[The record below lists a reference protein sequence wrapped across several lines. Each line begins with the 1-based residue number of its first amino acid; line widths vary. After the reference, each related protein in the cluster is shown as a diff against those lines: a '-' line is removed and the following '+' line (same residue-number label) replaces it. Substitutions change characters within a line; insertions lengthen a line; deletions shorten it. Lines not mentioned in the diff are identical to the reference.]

1 MKKIITYIVKYP
13 IYANIIIAVI
23 VLVGG
28 FSLLNMKRSFF
39 PEMTSRI
46 IQISVAYPGASPKEM
61 EEGITTRIEEALRGI
76 VGIKEITST
85 SSENFSSVS
94 VETTGEFSIDETLM
108 DVKNAVDGISSFP
121 SAAEKPIVFKQRS
134 RTQAAFMGLSGDVDL
149 QELKKTAQN
158 IEDDFLAS
166 GIISKITINGYPSLE
181 ISVEIKEEDL
191 RRYKLTFDLISGAIA
206 ANNLDISGG
215 QIKSDEQEILIRSR
229 NRSVDPNL
237 IGDIILRAY
246 DNGSFLRIRDIAKVK
261 TQFADVTSGAKI
273 NGKQGVFFS
282 IEKLGNE
289 DLQVISEYLNK
300 YVEKFNKEH
309 NSVRLDITF
318 DFNSMLNSRLQLLL
332 NNGGIGLMLVIITLA
347 FFLSFRLSLWVAWGI
362 PSSFLAMFIVASLSG
377 ITINMISLFGM
388 ILVVGI
394 LVDDGIVIAEN
405 IYAHFEMGKSPKRAA
420 IDGVVEVYPAII
432 TSVTTT
438 IVAFAPLL
446 LLQGRMEMLY
456 EMAFIVIFSLSFSL
470 LEAFFVLPAH
480 LSSGHI
486 LRRKDEKKS
495 GNIREKLDKVIY
507 LMRDVFYKNVLE
519 SVIRWRWIVVTIP
532 IALIFITLGLINGA
546 FIKTTFFPTIAF
558 DSFNVNIAFTP
569 GSGEKR
575 TAEYLERFEKSIWEV
590 NDEIKQEFA
599 DSNDFVTFAFRSIG
613 NAFNGEENGAHAGN
627 INVLMRDMEG
637 APISTFEIASRVREK
652 IGDVPE
658 ATKFTV
664 GGRNRWGS
672 PISISILG
680 QNLEE
685 LELAKNKLLAQLK
698 NIPELDNVNDQNSQG
713 KQEIQ
718 IKLKQKAYFLGLSQ
732 VEIANQVRQG
742 FYGGQVQRLQ
752 QGKDEIR
759 VWVRFPKEDRI
770 NVGQLENMKIKTAN
784 GEYSLNELVT
794 YTIERGPV
802 NIKRYNGAREERIDA
817 DLLDPFAPVPPI
829 LEYIQTEIVPNI
841 KANFPGVSIVYQGQA
856 KDSAESFQQI
866 VTLFAGAF
874 LLIILILMLHFR
886 SVSHM
891 VIIVMMIPLAFLGA
905 AWGHGIHGHPI
916 SIMSAWGMVALS
928 GVIIN
933 DAVVFLARYNTLLIE
948 GMKVEE
954 AVFNAGISRYR
965 AIILTTLTT
974 VLGLYSIILETSF
987 QAQFLI
993 PMAISLA
1000 YGVLVGT
1007 GFILLFFPV
1016 LILTLND
1023 IKAWLYKFWN
1033 GKSIIPEEIEP
1044 AIINHRINVDN

>member
-1 MKKIITYIVKYP
+1 MKKIITFIVKYP

-23 VLVGG
+23 VLAGG
-28 FSLLNMKRSFF
+28 FSLMNMKRSFF

-61 EEGITTRIEEALRGI
+61 EEGVTTRIEEALRGI
-76 VGIKEITST
+76 VGIKEINST
-85 SSENFSSVS
+85 SSENFASVS
-94 VETTGEFSIDETLM
+94 VETTGEFAIDETLM

-121 SAAEKPIVFKQRS
+121 SAAEKPVVYKQRS

-149 QELKKTAQN
+149 QTLKKNAQK
-158 IEDDFLAS
+158 IEDDLLAS
-166 GIISKITINGYPSLE
+166 GIVSKITINGYPSLE
-181 ISVEIKEEDL
+181 VSVETKEEDL
-191 RRYKLTFDLISGAIA
+191 RRYNLTFDIIA
-206 ANNLDISGG
+206 AAISTNNLDVSGG

-237 IGDIILRAY
+237 IGDIVLRANT
-246 DNGSFLRIRDIAKVK
+246 DGSFLRIRDIAKIK
-261 TQFADVTSGAKI
+261 TQFADVSSSAKI

-289 DLQVISEYLNK
+289 DLQEISDFLHK
-300 YVEKFNKEH
+300 YVEDYNLQ
-309 NSVRLDITF
+309 NNTLQLDITF
-318 DFNSMLNSRLQLLL
+318 DFNTMLDSRLQLLL
-332 NNGGIGLMLVIITLA
+332 ENGGIGLILVILTLA

-362 PSSFLAMFIVASLSG
+362 PSAFLAMFILASMTG
-377 ITINMISLFGM
+377 ITINMMSLFGM

-420 IDGVVEVYPAII
+420 IDGVVEVYPEII

-438 IVAFAPLL
+438 MVAFAPLL
-446 LLQGRMEMLY
+446 VLQGRMEMLY
-456 EMAFIVIFSLSFSL
+456 EMAFIVIASLFFSL
-470 LEAFFVLPAH
+470 LEAFFVLPTH
-480 LSSGHI
+480 LSSEKV
-486 LRRKDEKKS
+486 LRRKEEKKS
-495 GNIREKLDKVIY
+495 SKLRAKLDYIIY
-507 LMRDVFYKNVLE
+507 IMRDIIYKNILE
-519 SVIRWRWIVVTIP
+519 SVIRWRWLVVTVP
-532 IALIFITLGLINGA
+532 FALILITIGMINGTL
-546 FIKTTFFPTIAF
+546 IKTTFFPAIAF
-558 DSFNVNIAFTP
+558 DSFSVNIAFTP
-569 GSGEKR
+569 GAGEKR
-575 TAEYLERFEKSIWEV
+575 TAEYLEKFEKVIWEV
-590 NDEIKQEFA
+590 NEEIKEEFA

-613 NAFNGEENGAHAGN
+613 NAFNGEEIGAHAGN

-637 APISTFEIASRVREK
+637 APLSTFDIATRVRKK

-664 GGRNRWGS
+664 GGQNRWGS

-680 QNLEE
+680 QNLQE
-685 LELAKNKLLAQLK
+685 LELAKNKLLTELK
-698 NIPELDNVNDQNSQG
+698 NIPELDNVNDKNSLG

-718 IKLKQKAYFLGLSQ
+718 IQLKPLAYFLGLSQ
-732 VEIANQVRQG
+732 AEIANQVRQG

-759 VWVRFPKEDRI
+759 VWVRFPKEDRE
-770 NVGQLENMKIKTAN
+770 NVGQFENMKIKTSK
-784 GEYSLNELVT
+784 GEYSIKELVT
-794 YTIERGPV
+794 YKIERGPV

-817 DLLDPFAPVPPI
+817 DLLDPYAPVPPI
-829 LEYIQTEIVPNI
+829 LEYVQTKIVPKI
-841 KANFPGVSIVYQGQA
+841 QANFPGVTFVYQGQA
-856 KDSAESFQQI
+856 KDSAESVEQI
-866 VTLFAGAF
+866 TVLFAAAF
-874 LLIILILMLHFR
+874 LMIVLILMLHFR
-886 SVSHM
+886 SFSHM
-891 VIIVMMIPLAFLGA
+891 TIIVMMIPLSLLGA
-905 AWGHGIHGHPI
+905 AWGHGLHGHPI
-916 SIMSAWGMVALS
+916 SMMSAWGMVALS
-928 GVIIN
+928 GVVIN
-933 DAVVFLARYNTLLIE
+933 DAVVFLARYNSLLIS

-954 AVFNAGISRYR
+954 AVFNSGISRFR
-965 AIILTTLTT
+965 AIMLTTLTT

-1023 IKAWLYKFWN
+1023 VKVWLYKFWN
-1033 GKSIIPEEIEP
+1033 GKSITPEEIEP
-1044 AIINHRINVDN
+1044 AIINNKVIVD

>member
-1 MKKIITYIVKYP
+1 MKKIITFIVKYP

-23 VLVGG
+23 VLAGG
-28 FSLLNMKRSFF
+28 FSLMNMKRSFF

-61 EEGITTRIEEALRGI
+61 EEGVTTRIEEALRGI
-76 VGIKEITST
+76 VGIKEINST
-85 SSENFSSVS
+85 SSENFASVS
-94 VETTGEFSIDETLM
+94 VETTGEFAIDETLM

-121 SAAEKPIVFKQRS
+121 SAAEKPVVYKQRS

-149 QELKKTAQN
+149 QTLKKNAQK
-158 IEDDFLAS
+158 IEDDLLAS
-166 GIISKITINGYPSLE
+166 GIVSKITINGYPSLE
-181 ISVEIKEEDL
+181 VSVETKEEDL
-191 RRYKLTFDLISGAIA
+191 RRYNLTFDIIA
-206 ANNLDISGG
+206 AAISTNNLDVSGG

-237 IGDIILRAY
+237 IGDIVLRANA
-246 DNGSFLRIRDIAKVK
+246 DGSFLRIRDIAKIK
-261 TQFADVTSGAKI
+261 TQFADVSSSAKI

-289 DLQVISEYLNK
+289 DLQKISDYLNK
-300 YVEKFNKEH
+300 YVEDYNLQ
-309 NSVRLDITF
+309 NSTLQLDITF
-318 DFNSMLNSRLQLLL
+318 DFNTMLDSRLELLL
-332 NNGGIGLMLVIITLA
+332 ENGGIGLMLVVITLA

-362 PSSFLAMFIVASLSG
+362 PSAFLAMFIVASMSG

-405 IYAHFEMGKSPKRAA
+405 IFAHFEMGKSPKRAA
-420 IDGVVEVYPAII
+420 IDGVVEVYPEII

-438 IVAFAPLL
+438 MVAFAPLL

-456 EMAFIVIFSLSFSL
+456 EMAFIVITSLFFSLI
-470 LEAFFVLPAH
+470 EAFFVLPAH
-480 LSSGHI
+480 LSSGHV
-486 LRRKDEKKS
+486 LRRKEEKKS
-495 GNIREKLDKVIY
+495 SKVRDKLDYVIY
-507 LMRDVFYKNVLE
+507 IMRDKIYKNILE
-519 SVIRWRWIVVTIP
+519 SIIRWRWIVVTVP
-532 IALIFITLGLINGA
+532 FALILITIGMINGTL
-546 FIKTTFFPTIAF
+546 IKTTFFPTIAF
-558 DSFNVNIAFTP
+558 DSFSVNIAFTP
-569 GSGEKR
+569 GAGEKR
-575 TAEYLERFEKSIWEV
+575 TAEYLEKFEKVIWEV
-590 NDEIKQEFA
+590 NEEIKEEFA

-613 NAFNGEENGAHAGN
+613 NAFNGEEIGAHAGN

-637 APISTFEIASRVREK
+637 APLSTFDIATRVRKK

-664 GGRNRWGS
+664 GGQNRWGS

-680 QNLEE
+680 QNLQE
-685 LELAKNKLLAQLK
+685 LELAKNKLLTELK
-698 NIPELDNVNDQNSQG
+698 NIPELDNVNDKNSLG

-718 IKLKQKAYFLGLSQ
+718 IQLKPLAYFLGLSQ
-732 VEIANQVRQG
+732 AEIANQVRQG

-759 VWVRFPKEDRI
+759 VWVRFPKEDRE
-770 NVGQLENMKIKTAN
+770 NVGQFENMKIKTSK
-784 GEYSLNELVT
+784 GEYSIKELVT
-794 YTIERGPV
+794 YKIERGPV

-829 LEYIQTEIVPNI
+829 LEYVQTEIVPKI
-841 KANFPGVSIVYQGQA
+841 KANFPGVTFVYQGQA

-866 VTLFAGAF
+866 ITLFAAAF
-874 LLIILILMLHFR
+874 LIIILILMLHFR
-886 SVSHM
+886 SFSHM
-891 VIIVMMIPLAFLGA
+891 IIVIMMIPLSFLGA
-905 AWGHGIHGHPI
+905 AWGHGLHGHPI
-916 SIMSAWGMVALS
+916 SMMSAWGMVALS
-928 GVIIN
+928 GVVIN
-933 DAVVFLARYNTLLIE
+933 DAVVFLAKYNSLLIS
-948 GMKVEE
+948 GMKVKE
-954 AVFNAGISRYR
+954 AVFNSGISRFR
-965 AIILTTLTT
+965 AIMLTTLTT

-1023 IKAWLYKFWN
+1023 VKVWLYKFWN
-1033 GKSIIPEEIEP
+1033 GKSITPEEIEP
-1044 AIINHRINVDN
+1044 AIINNKVIVD

>member
-1 MKKIITYIVKYP
+1 MKKIITFIVKYP
-13 IYANIIIAVI
+13 IYANIIIAII

-28 FSLLNMKRSFF
+28 FSLMNMKRSFF
-39 PEMTSRI
+39 PEMKSRI
-46 IQISVAYPGASPKEM
+46 IQVSVSYPGASPKEM

-76 VGIKEITST
+76 VGIKEINST
-85 SSENFSSVS
+85 SSENFSNVS
-94 VETTGEFSIDETLM
+94 IETTGEFNIDETLM
-108 DVKNAVDGISSFP
+108 DVKNAIDGISSFP
-121 SAAEKPIVFKQRS
+121 SAAEKPIVYKRRS
-134 RTQAAFMGLSGDVDL
+134 RTQAAYMGLSGDADL
-149 QELKKTAQN
+149 QTLKKTAQR

-181 ISVEIKEEDL
+181 ISVETKEEDL
-191 RRYKLTFDLISGAIA
+191 LRYNLTFDLIASAIA
-206 ANNLDISGG
+206 ANNVDVSAG
-215 QIKSDEQEILIRSR
+215 QLKSDTEEILILSR
-229 NRSVDPNL
+229 NRTVDPNL
-237 IGDIILRAY
+237 IGDIILRANP
-246 DNGSFLRIRDIAKVK
+246 NGSFLRIRDIAKVK
-261 TQFADVTSGAKI
+261 TKFADVSSSAKI

-289 DLQVISEYLNK
+289 DLQEISEYLNK
-300 YVEKFNKEH
+300 YAEKFNAE
-309 NSVRLDITF
+309 NNALRLDITF
-318 DFNSMLNSRLQLLL
+318 DFNSMLNSRLNLLL
-332 NNGGIGLMLVIITLA
+332 NNGGIGLLLVIICLA

-362 PSSFLAMFIVASLSG
+362 PSAFLAMFIVASLSG

-405 IYAHFEMGKSPKRAA
+405 IYSHFEMGKSPKRAA
-420 IDGVVEVYPAII
+420 IDGVMEVYPAII

-456 EMAFIVIFSLSFSL
+456 EMAFIVIFSLIFSL

-480 LSSGHI
+480 LASEHI
-486 LRRKDEKKS
+486 LRRKEEKKS
-495 GNIREKLDKVIY
+495 GNIRDKLDKVIY
-507 LMRDVFYKNVLE
+507 VLRDIVYKNILDAI
-519 SVIRWRWIVVTIP
+519 IRWRWIVVTIP
-532 IALIFITLGLINGA
+532 IALMLITFGMIKGTL
-546 FIKTTFFPTIAF
+546 IKTTFFPTIAF
-558 DSFNVNIAFTP
+558 DSFNVNVAFTP

-575 TAEYLERFEKSIWEV
+575 TAKYLERFEKAIWEV
-590 NDEIKQEFA
+590 NEEIKEEYA
-599 DSNDFVTFAFRSIG
+599 DTNDFVTFAFRSIG
-613 NAFNGEENGAHAGN
+613 SAFDGEERGAHAGN
-627 INVLMRDMEG
+627 VSVLMRDMEG
-637 APISTFEIASRVREK
+637 APLSTFDIASRVRKK
-652 IGDVPE
+652 IGEVPE
-658 ATKFTV
+658 AAKYTV

-672 PISISILG
+672 PVSISLLG
-680 QNLEE
+680 QNLKE
-685 LELAKNKLLAQLK
+685 LELAKVKLLADLK
-698 NIPELDNVNDQNSQG
+698 NIPELDNVHDKNSQG

-718 IKLKQKAYFLGLSQ
+718 IKLKPIAYFLGLSQ
-732 VEIANQVRQG
+732 AEIAKQVRQG

-759 VWVRFPKEDRI
+759 VWVRYPKEDRENI
-770 NVGQLENMKIKTAN
+770 GQFENMKIKTPK
-784 GEYSLNELVT
+784 GEYLLNELIT
-794 YTIERGPV
+794 YKIERGPV
-802 NIKRYNGAREERIDA
+802 NIKRYNGEREERIDA

-829 LEYIQTEIVPNI
+829 LEYIQAEIVPNI
-841 KANFPGVSIVYQGQA
+841 KAHYPGVSFVYQGQA

-866 VTLFAGAF
+866 ATLFTGAF
-874 LLIILILMLHFR
+874 LGILLILMLHFR
-886 SVSHM
+886 SVTHM
-891 VIIVMMIPLAFLGA
+891 FIIVMMIPLSFLGA
-905 AWGHGIHGHPI
+905 AWGHGLHGHPI

-928 GVIIN
+928 GVVIN
-933 DAVVFLARYNTLLIE
+933 DAVVFLARYNSLIIS

-954 AVFNAGISRYR
+954 AAFSAGISRYR

-1023 IKAWLYKFWN
+1023 IKVWLYKFWN
-1033 GKSIIPEEIEP
+1033 GKPIAPEEIEP
-1044 AIINHRINVDN
+1044 AMIHHKVSVD